1 MILLSLQVYNKK
13 CADLIF
19 SIVSDSVLLCY
30 WGVECEHAKYLHQT
44 LVVQRMDKSLSMHLT
59 ALQGSIKC

>member
-19 SIVSDSVLLCY
+19 SVVSASVLLCY
-30 WGVECEHAKYLHQT
+30 WGVECVGRGIFITPWLFNGWINHYPLDSSAGFH
-44 LVVQRMDKSLSMHLT
+44 
-59 ALQGSIKC
+59 